1 MNDMRTC
8 PICGQQP
15 RPVEP
20 LISPFSAERFELGV
34 CDRCELSLVLNPR
47 TDFDELYGPDY
58 YAGKG
63 ADPLIDYAADEAR
76 GSLREIE
83 WSGLLDT
90 VSAIAAH
97 KSPPTAPLR
106 LLDWGA
112 GLGGLVRMARERG
125 MVADGLDAGY
135 AAKVLEE
142 KGFSAPPA
150 ADASS
155 QYDVITAIEVVEHL
169 LDPIAELRAMAA
181 FLKPGGFLFITTGN
195 VAKAR
200 GPLNKWYYAQVPD
213 VHVTFWSPNAWS
225 KALQVAGFEPSPLPF
240 ARVDPRVVQYK
251 VIKALP
257 KYRGPLKASMPVW
270 RPLSRVVDSRYGVSE
285 FPVGWKAKES

>member
-1 MNDMRTC
+1 MSDFRTC
-8 PICGQQP
+8 PICGERP
-15 RPVEP
+15 RLVEP

-47 TDFDELYGPDY
+47 TDFDQLYGPDY

-63 ADPLIDYAADEAR
+63 ADPLIDYTADEAR
-76 GSLREIE
+76 GSF
-83 WSGLLDT
+83 
-90 VSAIAAH
+90 A
-97 KSPPTAPLR
+97 KSN
-106 LLDWGA
+106 GA
-112 GLGGLVRMARERG
+112 GSSTPSAPSQHGRTHPRRHYDFSTGVRDWVAWSAWPERG

-135 AAKVLEE
+135 AANVLEE
-142 KGFSAPPA
+142 KGLSAPPTM
-150 ADASS
+150 DASS

-200 GPLNKWYYAQVPD
+200 GPLNKWYYAQIPD

-257 KYRGPLKASMPVW
+257 KYRGPLIASLPVW

-285 FPVGWKAKES
+285 FPVGWKGKES